1 MAIQNEQL
9 QLVQLAIKHIR
20 QQRFSWFNVTCT
32 GSKLRHVLIC
42 RLVLKDYHQCG
53 LLTLF
58 IVWTAAVLGIL
69 YQYTY
74 HER

>member
-1 MAIQNEQL
+1 MYNACQL
-9 QLVQLAIKHIR
+9 TKHELHVM
-20 QQRFSWFNVTCT
+20 FCA
-32 GSKLRHVLIC
+32 GAKLRCVYSVFMY

-53 LLTLF
+53 LLTLLVVWMAALF
-58 IVWTAAVLGIL
+58 GIV